1 MKKNT
6 LDRFISKYN
15 LSGAADAVTWKADKT
30 GVSTRFISDD
40 KHVIGDV
47 KATSL
52 TFDDGSYSIYDT
64 TALRGLLSVL
74 DEEIEVTPN
83 KTGAQVTSLTIKDDS
98 TKVAFVLSDAQNI
111 PKVPEIKSLPK
122 FENIIVLDA
131 KFIERF
137 VKAKGALAD
146 VETFTV
152 ISDGKKVDVVIGY
165 DNNNTNRVTIAATAE
180 QAAKIDP
187 IDFHARYFK
196 DVLVAN
202 KEAKSGKLEVSSEG
216 LARITFTVDEFEV
229 TYYLPQIQRES

>member
-47 KATSL
+47 KATGL
-52 TFDDGSYSIYDT
+52 TFDDGAYSIYDT
-64 TALRGLLSVL
+64 AALRSLLSVL
-74 DEEIEVTPN
+74 DEDIEVKPN
-83 KTGAQVTSLTIKDDS
+83 KTGANITSLTIKDDN
-98 TKVAFVLSDAQNI
+98 TKVQFVLSDAANI
-111 PKVPEIKSLPK
+111 PKVPDIKTLPK
-122 FENIIVLDA
+122 FENVIVLDA

-152 ISDGKKVDVVIGY
+152 LSDGKKVDVVIGY

-180 QAAKIDP
+180 QAEKIDP

-216 LARITFTVDEFEV
+216 LARITFTIDEFEV
-229 TYYLPQIQRES
+229 TYYLPQIQREN

>member
-15 LSGAADAVTWKADKT
+15 LSGAADAVTWKADKS

-40 KHVIGDV
+40 KHVIGEV
-47 KATSL
+47 KTTGFS
-52 TFDDGSYSIYDT
+52 FDDGSYSIYDT
-64 TALRGLLSVL
+64 AALRGLLSVL
-74 DEEIEVTPN
+74 DEDVEVKPN
-83 KTGAQVTSLTIKDDS
+83 KTGNVVTSLTIKDDN
-98 TKVAFVLSDAQNI
+98 TKVSFVLSDPQNI
-111 PKVPEIKSLPK
+111 PKVPDIKSLPK
-122 FENIIVLDA
+122 FENVINLDA

-165 DNNNTNRVTIAATAE
+165 DNNNTNRVTIGATAE
-180 QAAKIDP
+180 KSEKIDP
-187 IDFHARYFK
+187 IDFHARYLK
-196 DVLVAN
+196 DILVAN

-216 LARITFTVDEFEV
+216 LARITFVIDEFDV